1 MREITSVES
10 FSLTPFIIEIFHTP
24 FAVYTDPK
32 HQVYNA
38 LGMSFRTLD
47 AGPESRKGAYAKHG
61 IAQGMAMV
69 FLNAIKYKMPLL
81 GKGGDI
87 EQLGGEFVLG
97 PG

>member
-1 MREITSVES
+1 
-10 FSLTPFIIEIFHTP
+10 
-24 FAVYTDPK
+24 
-32 HQVYNA
+32 
-38 LGMSFRTLD
+38 
-47 AGPESRKGAYAKHG
+47 
-61 IAQGMAMV
+61 MV